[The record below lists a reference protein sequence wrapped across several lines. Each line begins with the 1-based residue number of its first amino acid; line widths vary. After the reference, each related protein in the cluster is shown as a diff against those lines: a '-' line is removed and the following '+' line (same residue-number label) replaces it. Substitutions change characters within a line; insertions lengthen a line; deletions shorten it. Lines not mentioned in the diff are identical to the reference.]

1 MIWIKSA
8 RVSVDRSCVSIT
20 LNGMDSQMDYVLG
33 FLSGAILTLASC
45 AAWFSLLEWL

>member
-1 MIWIKSA
+1 MIA
-8 RVSVDRSCVSIT
+8 LLDT
-20 LNGMDSQMDYVLG
+20 LTRNGFQMDYVLG